1 MSAALTE
8 ANQELNDLLR
18 QALPAEH
25 LPSDLVAPHEIA
37 GGLRMLFAS
46 LALLTP
52 QDPLWPALTS
62 RADAVESATQAQRL
76 RDGSRHDPLHQN
88 ALWGHTGEYPVCA
101 ALATAQRPEH
111 RWVAGILLAL
121 ALAPL
126 IVPRLTAAKTP
137 DASQTPVDPH
147 QPRLGHASLKVLG
160 LLKHPLDSTL
170 ADRLE
175 HDLKAHLNW
184 SDSGPQVFLEQP
196 LPPPSGQGAWADLYR
211 HINHLIRNL
220 PRPRKG
226 SSDTRNAQADRE
238 HLQTVYDNHE
248 QTTADDLGL
257 APEDRGEHSFVIE
270 IHDLPPRDDKA
281 CVQRIHS
288 AFGLLSCAPPLA
300 WNVLPPEQGRVL
312 AQAIRAD
319 IEAQSSLG
327 GSVLATL
334 SMITTLPVEVLMDVP
349 IAPSLFTLLTGDSPR
364 QALLAWQDGHLFACL
379 PSRTPAHA
387 FKRLPGAAG
396 LQPHLACVVVGI
408 PPLLAAQIGSRLP
421 GGAGTL
427 RTAFPDANAQLRQF
441 LPMLRDRLNIEVT
454 ATRVRQSIAWEV
466 LKQTQS
472 MWTAATLQPDSA
484 IPELVL
490 DHYAAS
496 PLENL
501 YDQHRAACASLLG
514 EDMAPPPLEE
524 PIRSLLSAWA
534 GSELAPDL
542 KEWSQRL
549 REQFR
554 RVQALIDQP
563 TASIEDAAHCA
574 NAVNRLV
581 THCLRLGTGARP
593 HEGLFNLGQDLS
605 LELGLAQLAEKQS
618 NQRDT
623 TRPSLLPLVLCELE
637 RTRRRMVRWTADVMA
652 QEDEQLAGQ
661 LLSTLGGHKDYP
673 SAPVLFILK
682 KRKGRWHA
690 LPMNGEQEYALWD
703 PPLPWARNANRA
715 ALVQYLLGQGARE
728 EAIRALLGHSDF
740 VGTLADPNCPHAP
753 AALFS
758 ELETH
763 LSGFLAEVGVGKL
776 EWPEDKKPTSGKSI
790 ALVVSPTPLFGDFDP
805 TRIARR
811 AQTRVRH
818 QRIYSAFREVGLSRL
833 PGDLILTRL
842 MAIVAEKFP
851 DDPAQRQLALRVV
864 ERKFGKL
871 PTKRLENIF
880 RSEAA
885 VRKRLLVLIE
895 HPTPYDR
902 EELQSI
908 AMGEKLRN
916 AALGKAL
923 TDWQVALRAGPAS
936 AQAYLL
942 LTAMAA
948 GALLAP
954 DAVGEFCRALP
965 HLYVDGDTAWI
976 EYSHNGECWRWVAD
990 DLSAALLVSYHAEF
1004 GHRPP
1009 VSSTQLLG
1017 ALDQLLQDVA
1027 GDTLPPGMSPKSRI
1041 RWAQSQLLAWFRHH
1055 VPGTLLSHADASRP
1069 SAPLPRSVLARR
1081 QGHYVVSRHGDM
1093 RKRGDSIKV
1102 PNLPTKKQ
1110 LDAALV
1116 QLCASVGLP
1125 EGRLKAKQVEQ
1136 LREEVSKLS
1145 GDGKKVGALSVAG
1158 EVFIRFLYCL
1168 RTRGGR
1174 IKPLLADTTISAYL
1188 TPVRALL
1195 RQLPGDEILDLSG
1208 DEREMAY
1215 REAYLAGSESGRSR
1229 RLLALQMFDEVLQET
1244 YGTEAVTWSVVTA
1257 GAGAGAARI
1266 DANVVW
1272 PHERARAAALLQR
1285 GPAETAAEREAAE
1298 LLMHLMAATGARFSE
1313 AFHLRLCDIQHDER
1327 YVLIRPSRENKRLK
1341 THAAKRRVPLAE
1353 RLTPRGLDLL
1363 RKALARAQ
1371 ARNPGQR
1378 ETPLF
1383 ADPASPGHMM
1393 DRARLQSLLAQALR
1407 LATGDASLRPHHLRH
1422 TWACETYELWV
1433 APLERGSDAARDAR
1447 RMLFGTE
1454 LPTRRA
1460 VAQWALALGH
1470 ADMETGHRVYL
1481 HNQEFRVARATSRL
1495 LPRLGRKELARLLG
1509 LAASSRAPTSPK
1521 AAVRLAS
1528 KAGSQLAPWRG
1539 LEIGKPPSAVPGQDL
1554 TPTIPRWP
1562 AISHLHVI
1570 LTHPAKGR
1578 LSPVD
1583 FAALFGLP
1591 PAMMSALLDAE
1602 SEIYSSNLY
1611 FRGTLPAGLTTPAP
1625 SQFRTL
1631 QLAKDLPAGFAG
1643 LTGRVVREEP
1653 PVTPENVEGA
1663 RAALALW
1670 HGRRRRSDRSQTEIS
1685 LIEALRWHLALG
1697 FEPRNLTVQVPSVAW
1712 KRWLGTHGSLKGL
1725 KVSIHAKRPR
1735 LRIVATGR
1743 EGLPAGHAV
1752 AYLSQLWLV
1761 LAKGRAL
1768 HASGCN
1774 S

>member
-1 MSAALTE
+1 MSTALTE
-8 ANQELNDLLR
+8 ANQELDDLLR

-25 LPSDLVAPHEIA
+25 LASDLVAPHEIA
-37 GGLRMLFAS
+37 GGLRMLFAG
-46 LALLTP
+46 LALLMPRET
-52 QDPLWPALTS
+52 LWPALTN

-111 RWVAGILLAL
+111 RWVVGILLAF

-126 IVPRLTAAKTP
+126 IAPRLTAARTSEV
-137 DASQTPVDPH
+137 SQTPVDPL
-147 QPRLGHASLKVLG
+147 QPRLGPASLKVLG

-196 LPPPSGQGAWADLYR
+196 LPLPSGQRAWADLYGC
-211 HINHLIRNL
+211 INHLIRNL
-220 PRPRKG
+220 PRLRTG
-226 SSDTRNAQADRE
+226 SSDARIARVDLEQ
-238 HLQTVYDNHE
+238 LQTIYDKHE
-248 QTTADDLGL
+248 QTTADGLGL
-257 APEDRGEHSFVIE
+257 APEDRGEHSFVID
-270 IHDLPPRDDKA
+270 INDLPPQDDKT

-288 AFGLLSCAPPLA
+288 AIGLLSCAPPLA
-300 WNVLPPEQGRVL
+300 WNVLPPEEGRVL

-319 IEAQSSLG
+319 IEAKSSLG
-327 GSVLATL
+327 GSVLAAL
-334 SMITTLPVEVLMDVP
+334 SMITALPVETLMDAP
-349 IAPSLFTLLTGDSPR
+349 IAPSLSTLLTGDSPN
-364 QALLAWQDGHLFACL
+364 QPVIAWQNGHLFACL
-379 PSRTPAHA
+379 PTRTSAHA
-387 FKRLPGAAG
+387 FKRLPEAAG
-396 LQPHLACVVVGI
+396 LQPHRGCVVVGI
-408 PPLLAAQIGSRLP
+408 PTLLAAQIGGRLP

-427 RTAFPDANAQLRQF
+427 RAAFPEADTQWRQS
-441 LPMLRDRLNIEVT
+441 LPILRDRLKIEVT
-454 ATRVRQSIAWEV
+454 ATRARQSIVWEV

-472 MWTAATLQPDSA
+472 MWMASTSQPDSA
-484 IPELVL
+484 IPQLVL
-490 DHYAAS
+490 AHYAAAS
-496 PLENL
+496 SEEL
-501 YDQHRAACASLLG
+501 YYQHRAACASLLG
-514 EDMAPPPLEE
+514 EDMTPPPLEE

-534 GSELAPDL
+534 GSELVPDL

-549 REQFR
+549 REHFR
-554 RVQALIDQP
+554 RVQSLIDQP
-563 TASIEDAAHCA
+563 TASIEDAARCA
-574 NAVNRLV
+574 NDVNRLV

-593 HEGLFNLGQDLS
+593 HEGLFNLGQDIS

-623 TRPSLLPLVLCELE
+623 TRPSLLPTVLCELE
-637 RTRRRMVRWTADVMA
+637 RERRKMVRWLADVMA

-661 LLSTLGGHKDYP
+661 LLSTLGGHDAYP
-673 SAPVLFILK
+673 AAPVLFILK

-690 LPMNGEQEYALWD
+690 LPMNGEQEYALWN
-703 PPLPWARNANRA
+703 PPLPWVRNANRA
-715 ALVQYLLGQGARE
+715 ALVQYMLRRGARE
-728 EAIRALLGHSDF
+728 EAVRALLGHSDF
-740 VGTLADPNCPHAP
+740 VGTLADPNCPYAP

-758 ELETH
+758 ELEPH
-763 LSGFLAEVGVGKL
+763 VSGFLAEVGVGKL
-776 EWPEDKKPTSGKSI
+776 EWPDDKRPTSGKSI
-790 ALVVSPTPLFGDFDP
+790 ALVVSPTPLYGDFDP
-805 TRIARR
+805 KRIARR

-818 QRIYSAFREVGLSRL
+818 QRLYSAFREVGLSRL
-833 PGDLILTRL
+833 PGDLILPRL

-851 DDPAQRQLALRVV
+851 DDSTQRQLALHVV
-864 ERKFGKL
+864 ERKLGKL

-885 VRKRLLVLIE
+885 VRKRLLVVIE

-908 AMGEKLRN
+908 AMGEKFRN
-916 AALGKAL
+916 AALRKAL
-923 TDWQVALRAGPAS
+923 SDWQVALSAGPAS
-936 AQAYLL
+936 AQAHLL

-948 GALLAP
+948 GALLVP
-954 DAVGEFCRALP
+954 DAVGEFCKALP
-965 HLYVDGDTAWI
+965 YLYVDGDTAWI
-976 EYSHNGECWRWVAD
+976 EYSRNGECWRWVAD
-990 DLSAALLVSYHAEF
+990 DLSAALLVSYHKKF

-1009 VSSTQLLG
+1009 VCSVQLLD

-1027 GDTLPPGMSPKSRI
+1027 GDALSSGMSPKSRV

-1069 SAPLPRSVLARR
+1069 SAPLPRSVLARCR
-1081 QGHYVVSRHGDM
+1081 GHYVVSRSGDM
-1093 RKRGDSIKV
+1093 RKPGSMIKV
-1102 PNLPTKKQ
+1102 PGLPSKKQ

-1116 QLCASVGLP
+1116 QLCATVGLP
-1125 EGRLKAKQVEQ
+1125 GGRLQAQQVEQ
-1136 LREEVSKLS
+1136 LRKEVSKLS
-1145 GDGKKVGALSVAG
+1145 GDGKKVGALPVAG
-1158 EVFIRFLYCL
+1158 EVFIRFLYSL

-1195 RQLPGDEILDLSG
+1195 RQLPGDEILDLDG
-1208 DEREMAY
+1208 GEREMAY
-1215 REAYLAGSESGRSR
+1215 RDAYLAGSESGRSR
-1229 RLLALQMFDEVLQET
+1229 RLLALQMFDEVLQGT
-1244 YGTEAVTWSVVTA
+1244 YGTDAVRWSVVTA

-1272 PHERARAAALLQR
+1272 PHERARAAALLQQ
-1285 GPAETAAEREAAE
+1285 GEAETAAEREAAE

-1313 AFHLRLCDIQHDER
+1313 AFHLRICDIQHNER
-1327 YVLIRPSRENKRLK
+1327 FVLIRPTRENKRLK
-1341 THAAKRRVPLAE
+1341 TSAAKRRVPLAE

-1371 ARNPGQR
+1371 ARNPAMR
-1378 ETPLF
+1378 EAPLF
-1383 ADPASPGHMM
+1383 ADPASTGHMM

-1433 APLERGSDAARDAR
+1433 APLERGNESAREAR

-1470 ADMETGHRVYL
+1470 ADMETGHWVYL

-1509 LAASSRAPTSPK
+1509 LATPSGAPSSPK
-1521 AAVRLAS
+1521 AAVRLAA

-1539 LEIGKPPSAVPGQDL
+1539 LEIGKPPCAVPEQNL
-1554 TPTIPRWP
+1554 VPNNPRWP
-1562 AISHLHVI
+1562 DVSRLHVI

-1591 PAMMSALLDAE
+1591 PAMMSALLNAE
-1602 SEIYSSNLY
+1602 GEIYSSNLY
-1611 FRGTLPAGLTTPAP
+1611 FRGTLPAGLTAPAP

-1631 QLAKDLPAGFAG
+1631 QFAKDLPAGFAG

-1663 RAALALW
+1663 RATLALW
-1670 HGRRRRSDRSQTEIS
+1670 HGRRRRSDRSQAEIS
-1685 LIEALRWHLALG
+1685 LIETLRWHRALG
-1697 FEPRNLTVQVPSVAW
+1697 FEPRNLTVQVPNIAW
-1712 KRWLGTHGSLKGL
+1712 KRWLGTHGSIKGIT
-1725 KVSIHAKRPR
+1725 VSIHAKRPR
-1735 LRIVATGR
+1735 LRVVATGR
-1743 EGLPAGHAV
+1743 EGLPVSHAV

-1761 LAKGRAL
+1761 LAKGRVL
-1768 HASGCN
+1768 HARDCDP
-1774 S
+1774 